1 LSQKNI
7 DVKIFNLADADLSD
21 IVREVVDAGV
31 IVLGAPTF
39 VNGLHPDMIYFA
51 NLAKIIK
58 PPTKNMAI
66 LESHGWGGGAVS
78 AMKTILEPLT
88 PNLLG
93 IVDVV
98 ARPTAEDLKRVEALG
113 EEIVKEMS
121 KS

>member
-1 LSQKNI
+1 
-7 DVKIFNLADADLSD
+7 
-21 IVREVVDAGV
+21 
-31 IVLGAPTF
+31 
-39 VNGLHPDMIYFA
+39 
-51 NLAKIIK
+51 
-58 PPTKNMAI
+58 
-66 LESHGWGGGAVS
+66 
-78 AMKTILEPLT
+78 MKTILEPLT